1 MKLEHQFTVR
11 APVEDTWRSLL
22 DPELVA
28 SCFPGATLTSASGD
42 EFAGTVKVRLGPISL
57 LYTGSGKFTET
68 DEAAHR
74 AVIEAAGR
82 DSRGGGTASAT
93 VTLTVAGEGE
103 GSGVTVGTDLSITGR
118 PAQMGRGLISDVG
131 NKLTKEFADCIAGKI
146 GTASSAEPADA
157 AAPPPVPSAT
167 AAPPAGS
174 PTTSTTDGAASR
186 TPSSTGPRHTTTS
199 QPEAPDEIDLL
210 GTAGAPVLK
219 RLVPVLVVVAA
230 AVAVIVWLARR

>member
-1 MKLEHQFTVR
+1 MKLEHHFTVP

-22 DPELVA
+22 DLELVA
-28 SCFPGATLTSASGD
+28 SCFPGAALTSASGG

-57 LYTGSGKFTET
+57 LYTGSGRFSET

-93 VTLTVAGEGE
+93 VTLTVAGEGA
-103 GSGVTVGTDLSITGR
+103 GSGVTVGTDLSVTGR

-131 NKLTKEFADCIAGKI
+131 NKLTKEFADCIAGKV
-146 GTASSAEPADA
+146 GTASSAEPAA
-157 AAPPPVPSAT
+157 AAGPPTPST
-167 AAPPAGS
+167 PAAPPAGS

-186 TPSSTGPRHTTTS
+186 TPSGTALRHTSTS
-199 QPEAPDEIDLL
+199 QRDAPDEIDLL

-219 RLVPVLVVVAA
+219 RLAPVLVGVAA

>member
-1 MKLEHQFTVR
+1 MRLEHHFTVP
-11 APVEDTWRSLL
+11 APVEDTWRNLL
-22 DPELVA
+22 DLELVA

-57 LYTGSGKFTET
+57 QYTGSGKFTET

-82 DSRGGGTASAT
+82 DSRGSGTASAT
-93 VTLTVAGEGE
+93 VTLTVAGEGA

-131 NKLTKEFADCIAGKI
+131 NKLTKEFADCVAGKI
-146 GTASSAEPADA
+146 GTEFSAEPADA
-157 AAPPPVPSAT
+157 AGPPVPST
-167 AAPPAGS
+167 PAAPPAGS
-174 PTTSTTDGAASR
+174 PTTSTNDGAASR
-186 TPSSTGPRHTTTS
+186 TPSSTGPSLATTS
-199 QPEAPDEIDLL
+199 QREVPDEIDLL
-210 GTAGAPVLK
+210 GTAGAPALK